1 LLGKLI
7 SHKKEKKMA
16 KQFLTGLNLN
26 KNELLNARIQNLST
40 APSSP
45 VSGQIYYD
53 TDTNQL
59 NVWNGTEW
67 LALAAGGNVNDAI
80 QAAIDLL
87 TTSDIEEGTNLYFT
101 NQRALD
107 ATSAEYDPAGAAS
120 DVQDNLDDHTSAS
133 SNVHGVTGSVVGT
146 TDDQDLSNKRIIDTL
161 YFSDGVTQNDE
172 AQIVVTPTTHHFEIT
187 ANSGYGDLNLRSMS
201 GDVNIDSNNG
211 DIILDADGAVY
222 VGSAVSGNQVATQYY
237 ADTAA
242 SDAATSAVNSLTTSD
257 IEEGSNLYFTAQRA
271 ADAVAD
277 EISTAVD
284 TAIDALTT
292 DDIEE
297 GGTNLYYTESRAK
310 TDAAELL
317 TGATLTNITIT
328 GNGAGL
334 VITAENGIAD
344 STTTDLTEGTNLYF
358 TDTRAKDAVAGAL
371 GTGIE
376 YEAGAFNVQIGEGL
390 EIGGGTGN
398 EIVIDRDT
406 VDTWYDA
413 SGAASTV
420 QTNLDNHAL
429 DTATHGV
436 TGAIV
441 GTSDAQTL
449 TNKALGSG
457 TVLSAALDADGYK
470 ITDLGAPT
478 VDGDAANKLYVDTEI
493 DDHSDLTTGV
503 HGVSGDVVGTSD
515 SQTLSNKALGS
526 GNYLSADLDAD
537 GYKLTNLAAPTSD
550 NDAAT
555 KAYVDSVAEGLNVHA
570 AAKAATTGNIDLG
583 GSVLAV
589 DGVNINN
596 GDRVLVRAQTAP
608 AENGIYVSNGTTLSR
623 AADYNTVPEISTGD
637 FVFVDQGTVYANTGW
652 VQTDVV
658 ATVGTDAIVF
668 AQFSGAGTFT
678 AGDGLTLTGGEF
690 NVVGTAD
697 RISVSAN
704 AVDIS
709 EDYVGQ
715 ISITTLGTIDTGV
728 WNGTEIAVADGG
740 TGATTAA
747 GARANLGATTKYSAD
762 NPTLTPTGNQ
772 VTWVVEH
779 DLNTRAV
786 LVQIYD
792 TASFDQ
798 VEVDVERTNTNEVTL
813 RWVSS
818 ATVDAGDYHV
828 VIVG

>member
-1 LLGKLI
+1 
-7 SHKKEKKMA
+7 MA

-59 NVWNGTEW
+59 NLWNGTAW
-67 LALAAGGNVNDAI
+67 VALAAGGNVDEAI
-80 QAAIDLL
+80 AAAIDAL
-87 TTSDIEEGTNLYFT
+87 TTDDIEEGSSNLYFT

-107 ATSAEYDPAGAAS
+107 ATSAAYDPAGAAS
-120 DVQDNLDDHTSAS
+120 DVQDNLDDHTGAS

-222 VGSAVSGNQVATQYY
+222 IGSAVSGNQVATQYY

-317 TGATLTNITIT
+317 TGATLQNITIT
-328 GNGAGL
+328 GDGSGL
-334 VITAENGIAD
+334 TITAENGVAD
-344 STTTDLTEGTNLYF
+344 STTDDLTEGTTNKYYADSLVDSHLSGGDGISYSS
-358 TDTRAKDAVAGAL
+358 
-371 GTGIE
+371 GTISADLVTSG
-376 YEAGAFNVQIGEGL
+376 GL
-390 EIGGGTGN
+390 EIATGQ
-398 EIVIDRDT
+398 IQIDRDT

-457 TVLSAALDADGYK
+457 TVLSADLDADGFK
-470 ITDLGAPT
+470 ITDLGAPA

-583 GSVLAV
+583 ASVLAV
-589 DGVNINN
+589 DGVTINS

-715 ISITTLGTIDTGV
+715 TSITTLGTIETGV

-762 NPTLTPTGNQ
+762 NTSLTPTGGQ
-772 VTWVVEH
+772 ITWVVEH
-779 DLNTRAV
+779 NLNTRAV
-786 LVQIYD
+786 IVQIYD
-792 TASFDQ
+792 TATFDQ
-798 VEVDVERTNTNEVTL
+798 VEVDVEHTNTNEVTL